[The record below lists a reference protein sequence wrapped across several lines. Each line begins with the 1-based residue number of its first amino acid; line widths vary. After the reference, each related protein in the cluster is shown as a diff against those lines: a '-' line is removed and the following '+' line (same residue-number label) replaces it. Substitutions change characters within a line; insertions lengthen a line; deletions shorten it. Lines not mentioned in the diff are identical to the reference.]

1 MEVGRKSGFP
11 FEGVDRR
18 ANTRFVNSLILPM
31 DTQLRRIEW
40 RKGNE
45 QRCRRRV
52 PLKKELIEERRERGR
67 VGGRTDVLKRE
78 GDGQYCRRRVPA

>member
-1 MEVGRKSGFP
+1 MSGFP

-78 GDGQYCRRRVPA
+78 GDGQHCRRRGPA